1 MKRFLAGALAGATTL
16 TLAVGCAE
24 QIEQLEPKLEIK
36 KAAAALSATG
46 KAGFTLKVGGNVD
59 DLIAFAKKESG
70 TEPGAFTDE
79 DADTLRKLYNSS
91 FTLAWDKMGDGVTD
105 DRASVSAVIDGVTG
119 TELRIVD
126 QVAYVKA
133 PVADLATKFG
143 VSKSDL
149 DAVRKEMGPAIKGVD
164 TLFDGGWISI
174 SVTDVKKFSE
184 GTTGVAPSTDPA
196 QNEKLAAEV
205 KASAESLFESADV
218 VRDSKDKT
226 HLVVTTTTV
235 KAYEQAKRLMQA
247 MEKIGGQSASGVLDE
262 ALGSEMEKPPADK
275 PIVFDLWI
283 DKGEFRAFEIN
294 MLQFADGSTGRAA
307 LRVELASGVEISA
320 PEGAKKIDLTE
331 FFSTLGAGAGD
342 LGTPKAGGAGD
353 AKEWAEMIGRQAML
367 SAVVEGDQPAL
378 HLKQAATDMAL
389 PGMTVKVVRSGVAQ
403 VTMGKDVACVT
414 VPSSATGEPKVVA
427 HAC

>member
-1 MKRFLAGALAGATTL
+1 MKRFLAGTLAGATTL
-16 TLAVGCAE
+16 ALAVGCAK

-59 DLIAFAKKESG
+59 DLIAFAKKDSG
-70 TEPGAFTDE
+70 TGEGAFTDD
-79 DADTLRKLYNSS
+79 DADILRKLYNSS
-91 FTLAWDKMGDGVTD
+91 FTIAWDKAGEGVTD
-105 DRASVSAVIDGVTG
+105 DRASVSAVFDGVTG

-133 PVADLATKFG
+133 PVGELAAKFG
-143 VSKSDL
+143 ASKSDI
-149 DAVRKEMGPAIKGVD
+149 DSMRKEMAPTIDGVD
-164 TLFDGGWISI
+164 ALFDGGWV
-174 SVTDVKKFSE
+174 SVSMADAQKLS
-184 GTTGVAPSTDPA
+184 GGATGVAPSTDPA

-205 KASAESLFESADV
+205 KTSAENLFQSADV

-247 MEKIGGQSASGVLDE
+247 MEKIGGKSASGVLDG
-262 ALGSEMEKPPADK
+262 ALGSELEKPPADK
-275 PIVFDLWI
+275 PVVFDLWV
-283 DKGEFRAFEIN
+283 DNGEFRAFEIN
-294 MLQFADGSTGRAA
+294 LLQFADGATGRAA
-307 LRVELASGVEISA
+307 LRVELSSGVEIAA
-320 PEGAKKIDLTE
+320 PEGAKKIDLTKI
-331 FFSTLGAGAGD
+331 FGSLGALGGDELGAP
-342 LGTPKAGGAGD
+342 TSAGN
-353 AKEWAEMIGRQAML
+353 AKQWAEMIGSQAML
-367 SAVVEGDQPAL
+367 AALGDGDKPAA
-378 HLKQAATDMAL
+378 HLKEAATAL
-389 PGMTVKVVRSGVAQ
+389 PIPGVTVKIVRSGVAQ